1 MIDRTKIVIGGKTNE
16 STLYISPTVLTDVKP
31 EDKVMQE
38 EIFGPILPFIRI
50 EDHNE
55 AINFI
60 NQRYIKILNFMC
72 HLYVLIHLYRDKPL
86 ALYVF
91 SKNENIFE
99 EFKNRTSSGSFG
111 YNECLLQVG
120 FEWYFW
126 KQLKRIKKKELIFE
140 KLKLKRSFWR
150 CRC

>member
-1 MIDRTKIVIGGKTNE
+1 LKSRLTNLIDQTKIVIGGKTNE

-60 NQRYIKILNFMC
+60 NQRYIKFLNFMC
-72 HLYVLIHLYRDKPL
+72 HFICSNSFIQRQ
-86 ALYVF
+86 
-91 SKNENIFE
+91 
-99 EFKNRTSSGSFG
+99 TSCF
-111 YNECLLQVG
+111 V
-120 FEWYFW
+120 
-126 KQLKRIKKKELIFE
+126 RVFE
-140 KLKLKRSFWR
+140 K
-150 CRC
+150 